1 MALMRKSLT
10 CTVCPLS
17 CDVVLE
23 IGENNEILSLT
34 GNKCARG
41 KVYATKE
48 HTAPERTL
56 TTTVKTKG
64 GSLPLLPVR
73 SDQPIP
79 KPMLKKAMEATA
91 DLVVDAPV
99 KMGDIVIENFL
110 DLGVNLVA
118 SRDLDRAH

>member
-1 MALMRKSLT
+1 M
-10 CTVCPLS
+10 
-17 CDVVLE
+17 
-23 IGENNEILSLT
+23 
-34 GNKCARG
+34 
-41 KVYATKE
+41 
-48 HTAPERTL
+48 
-56 TTTVKTKG
+56 
-64 GSLPLLPVR
+64 PVR

-99 KMGDIVIENFL
+99 KMGDIVIENLL